1 MIILCLFYYILFVR
15 WMGFWFMFLYG
26 GLLFKI
32 VFCGESL
39 RDYVD
44 LLCFLKFF
52 FLISIC
58 DILECFVSYVNSSV
72 FGFFL
77 LYDGRLFFFIENNFV
92 VVE

>member
-1 MIILCLFYYILFVR
+1 MLGGWVFGLCFYMVVYCLKF
-15 WMGFWFMFLYG
+15 
-26 GLLFKI
+26 